1 MTNELI
7 GEIVAEQILN
17 GKVVAEQNLNGEVN
31 AEQVLEGTVEFDII
45 TIKGEDGKSPYIN
58 ENGNWMYFDD
68 KTKTWIESKNEN
80 YYTKKE
86 VDNIIQETILD
97 SWEEDI

>member
-1 MTNELI
+1 MSEKII
-7 GEIVAEQILN
+7 GEICTE
-17 GKVVAEQNLNGEVN
+17 E
-31 AEQVLEGTVEFDII
+31 VLEGEITTEEILTGKLEIDII
-45 TIKGEDGKSPYIN
+45 KIKGEDGKSPFIN

-68 KTKTWIESKNEN
+68 KSQTWIESKNDN

-97 SWEEDI
+97 SWEENI